1 MIRIFCPSLEC
12 SLRRYPPPS
21 CDAGPAPAK
30 IAWTGRLWRDR
41 MLYEVASRRQANFSC
56 CPQPPKTLAFM
67 RGFFIRKKA
76 RGLQREFIQRQ
87 QDISD
92 RKRREAQA
100 QRTQTLQ
107 MLEALEES

>member
-1 MIRIFCPSLEC
+1 
-12 SLRRYPPPS
+12 
-21 CDAGPAPAK
+21 
-30 IAWTGRLWRDR
+30 

-107 MLEALEES
+107 MLEALEESNGPSLKTVVARWLSWMRKPSHRSK